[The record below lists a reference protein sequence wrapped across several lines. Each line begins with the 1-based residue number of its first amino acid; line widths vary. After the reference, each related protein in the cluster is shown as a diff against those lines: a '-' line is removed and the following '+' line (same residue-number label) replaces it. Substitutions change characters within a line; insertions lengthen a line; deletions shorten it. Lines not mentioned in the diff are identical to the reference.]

1 MFLVIEGIDGA
12 GKGRQ
17 RNEITALLKPKFK
30 KLHSLEFPDHQGILY
45 KELIKPALLEKISLS
60 PAAMFIS
67 FCLDQLLYQEKVK
80 AARGSKSEYM
90 LCDGYFTT
98 NLAYNVYVN
107 KMFTARQALG
117 FAADFG
123 LAPADLNIFIDV
135 TPETAWQRKKLEP
148 GHEQGLDINERDLA
162 KQAKIRKAYLTMAK
176 QGIFGPWEVVD
187 GNGSIAEVTAN
198 IMKVLI
204 KTKFI

>member
-17 RNEITALLKPKFK
+17 RNEITALLKPKLK
-30 KLHSLEFPDHQGILY
+30 ILHSLEFPDHQGVLY

-67 FCLDQLLYQEKVK
+67 FCLDQLLYQDKVK
-80 AARGSKSEYM
+80 AAKGSKSEY
-90 LCDGYFTT
+90 LICDGYFTT

-107 KMFTARQALG
+107 KMFTAREALG
-117 FAADFG
+117 FAKDFG

-135 TPETAWQRKKLEP
+135 APKKALQRKQLEP
-148 GHEQGLDINERDLA
+148 GHEQGLDINERDLL
-162 KQAKIRKAYLTMAK
+162 KQEKIRKAYLTMVK
-176 QGIFGPWEVVD
+176 QGIFGTWAVVD
-187 GNGSIAEVTAN
+187 GNGSIAEVTEN